1 MKILVTGGAG
11 FIGNHLAKFLVKE
24 GHAVTVVDNLIANSD
39 YIVPDKINF
48 IKADLRRNTTFRK
61 IPGDIDIVFH
71 LASQASGESSFD
83 NPIFDLES
91 NSLVTLK
98 LLNWSKNINV
108 KKFIFTSTMGVYK
121 DNLNIPVKENDELAP
136 KNFYGI
142 SKMMSEKHIS
152 IFNEEGM
159 KTLIFRLFNVF
170 GPGQNLRNMKQ
181 GMISIYI
188 SYLLKDQNITV
199 KGPLSRVRDFVFID
213 DVISALN
220 LGMESD
226 KHGRTYNVCNSRQIT
241 VKEAVNTILSMYNS
255 VSKKDVIIEKR
266 TPRDIDSI
274 WGNNDKII
282 NEINW
287 KPNFTFEEGLKKTIE
302 DIKNAQRK

>member
-11 FIGNHLAKFLVKE
+11 FIGNHLAKFLVKNN
-24 GHAVTVVDNLIANSD
+24 HTVTVVDNLSSNND
-39 YIVPDKINF
+39 YMVPDKINF
-48 IKADLRRNTTFRK
+48 IKADLRENNTFK
-61 IPGDIDIVFH
+61 QIPRDIDVVFH

-91 NSLVTLK
+91 NALVTLK
-98 LLNWSKNINV
+98 LLSWSKKVNV

-121 DNLNIPVKENDELAP
+121 DNLIKPVNENDELDP

-142 SKMMSEKHIS
+142 SKLMSEKHIS
-152 IFNEEGM
+152 IFNDEGM

-170 GPGQNLRNMKQ
+170 GPGQNFDNMKQ

-188 SYLLKDQNITV
+188 SYLLSGQNITV

-220 LGMESD
+220 LGMQSNLD
-226 KHGRTYNVCNSRQIT
+226 GGVYNVCNSRQIT
-241 VKEAVNTILSMYNS
+241 VKEAVNAILSIYNPK
-255 VSKKDVIIEKR
+255 SKTKVVVEKR

-274 WGNNDKII
+274 WGNNDKIM
-282 NEINW
+282 NELSW
-287 KPNFTFEEGLKKTIE
+287 KPDYSFEEGLKKTIDE
-302 DIKNAQRK
+302 IKNP